1 MLSKETI
8 QHLLAT
14 DDRAVARALLVLTD
28 RQTADEQASE
38 NTRYLN
44 GMGFRPCHA
53 KMGTSMAKFFR
64 RNGYLTPKQI
74 AYWRG
79 KDRTGSTRI
88 EIYWKQLQEAAAM
101 KKAKVDVVV
110 IAPPMAAAPA
120 VAPLPGLTGSPWRD
134 PAMDPAAAGRDF
146 GNDMERKMVLQ
157 EQLGD
162 VLDSDDPKIIDPIA
176 QEIDEIDA
184 FWAKI
189 RKQA

>member
-8 QHLLAT
+8 LHMLET
-14 DDRAVARALLVLTD
+14 DKRAVARALLVLTD
-28 RQTADEQASE
+28 RQTADEQATE

-53 KMGTSMAKFFR
+53 RMGTSMAKFFR
-64 RNGYLTPKQI
+64 RTGYLTDKQI

-79 KDRTGSTRI
+79 RDKTGAMRI
-88 EIYWKQLQEAAAM
+88 GIYWKQLQEAAAM
-101 KKAKVDVVV
+101 KKADVGVVV
-110 IAPPMAAAPA
+110 LAPPMAIAPA
-120 VAPLPGLTGSPWRD
+120 VD
-134 PAMDPAAAGRDF
+134 PASTPAAAGRDF

-176 QEIDEIDA
+176 KEIDEIDA
-184 FWAKI
+184 FWEKI

>member
-14 DDRAVARALLVLTD
+14 DDRAVARALVVLNE

-53 KMGTSMAKFFR
+53 KMGTSMAKFFI

-74 AYWRG
+74 AYWRC
-79 KDRTGSTRI
+79 KDKTGSTRI
-88 EIYWKQLQEAAAM
+88 EIYWRQLQEAAEA
-101 KKAKVDVVV
+101 KKAQGAVKAQPT
-110 IAPPMAAAPA
+110 APAAAPA
-120 VAPLPGLTGSPWRD
+120 PAPAPVA
-134 PAMDPAAAGRDF
+134 RDF
-146 GNDMERKMVLQ
+146 GNDMERRMVLE
-157 EQLGD
+157 EQYGD
-162 VLDSDDPKIIDPIA
+162 VLDSDDPALIDPIKN
-176 QEIDEIDA
+176 EMDEIDA

-189 RKQA
+189 RKQS